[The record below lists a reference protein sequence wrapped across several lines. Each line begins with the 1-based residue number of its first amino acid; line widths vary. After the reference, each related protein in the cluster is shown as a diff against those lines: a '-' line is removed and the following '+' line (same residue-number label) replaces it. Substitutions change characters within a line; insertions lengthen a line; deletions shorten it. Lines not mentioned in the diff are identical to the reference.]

1 MSESTGDLLFGTA
14 RRLRREF
21 AVALLDVDVTPAQA
35 RALRTVMEAGSM
47 RPSALAERL
56 HIAARSATE
65 VVDALEA
72 RGLVERGPD
81 PDDRRATLVAPTDA
95 ARAELA
101 EVDRVRHEQSER
113 FLAVL
118 SERDRNTLDRILRV
132 LIDQPMPDG
141 EHEHHHGRHH
151 GRHHR

>member
-21 AVALLDVDVTPAQA
+21 GAALLEADVTPAQA
-35 RALRTVMEAGSM
+35 RALRHVVESGSM
-47 RPSALAERL
+47 RPSVHAERL

-81 PDDRRATLVAPTDA
+81 PDDRRATLVRPTEA
-95 ARAELA
+95 ARTELA
-101 EVDRVRHEQSER
+101 EVDRVRREQSER

-118 SERDRNTLDRILRV
+118 SERDRRTLDRILRILV
-132 LIDQPMPDG
+132 DQ
-141 EHEHHHGRHH
+141 
-151 GRHHR
+151 